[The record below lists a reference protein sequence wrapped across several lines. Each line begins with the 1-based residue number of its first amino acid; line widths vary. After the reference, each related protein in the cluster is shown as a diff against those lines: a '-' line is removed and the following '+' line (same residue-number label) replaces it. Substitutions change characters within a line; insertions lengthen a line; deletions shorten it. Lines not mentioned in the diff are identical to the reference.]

1 MAALLCVREDRQR
14 ADQLAAILKARGFE
28 LDSSASAF
36 ERPTDYEAS
45 VALFSPAAVKSSL
58 LLWAA
63 KQAQD
68 ARRLVPIFVSL
79 TALPRAFSLTAI
91 HDLTEWSGE
100 EEHQGVAAV
109 QRHLLRLQR
118 ARSDQEALANLG
130 RGKAAEPLPEATA
143 AQRPRQVPERTPE
156 PLPDRRFDR
165 PPERVVEPVSQRAA
179 PEPAAPPASARPPAP
194 AAETSQPRRFERF
207 AQRPMMAT
215 PAPRPGSMFG
225 SMRGA
230 GAAPALR
237 IEPEQEPLD
246 ANGAPI
252 QAPSVSAAARRRRL
266 ILRERMLSGL
276 PLD

>member
-14 ADQLAAILKARGFE
+14 ADLLAAILRARGFE
-28 LDSSASAF
+28 LDTSASAF
-36 ERPTDYEAS
+36 ERPGDYEAS
-45 VALFSPAAVKSSL
+45 IALFSPAAVKSSL

-68 ARRLVPIFVSL
+68 TRRLVPIFVSL

-100 EEHQGVAAV
+100 EDHAGVVAV

-118 ARSDQEALANLG
+118 ARNDQESLAQLG
-130 RGKAAEPLPEATA
+130 RGKAAETAPLPVP
-143 AQRPRQVPERTPE
+143 AQPAP
-156 PLPDRRFDR
+156 
-165 PPERVVEPVSQRAA
+165 VVAV
-179 PEPAAPPASARPPAP
+179 PAAPPVRSAP
-194 AAETSQPRRFERF
+194 AAAPESFVDRLPVAPARQPEPAMAESATAPATPRRMDRL
-207 AQRPMMAT
+207 AQRPMMAV
-215 PAPRPGSMFG
+215 PVPRSGAHLG
-225 SMRGA
+225 ANRA

-237 IEPEQEPLD
+237 MEPEPALEP
-246 ANGAPI
+246 AAAAPI
-252 QAPSVSAAARRRRL
+252 VSAAARRRRL